1 MVAFSPAKVNLA
13 LAVGPPDGS
22 GYHPVQSLICPL
34 TFGDRLTFERTKIGV
49 KLESDHPTLP
59 LDDSNLIVR
68 AYSAVKACC
77 PQVGGIRVRV
87 EKNIPIGGGLG
98 GGSSN
103 AATTINILDRLYELK
118 LSIDIKMR
126 LGASLGADV
135 PCFILGRAVFA
146 GGYGQVVTP
155 ISGGGGFWVVVGWQ
169 GRPVATK
176 WVYERYDRYLSR
188 GSSPEELSWG
198 EILVAFQGGEVHRV
212 ARVIGNHLEAAVLP
226 ELAGTAKLKEQ
237 MLASGALN
245 AMLCGS
251 GESVFAIME
260 NKEKGERLAKRL
272 VDGGYQAVLCQVVNQ
287 VELLA

>member
-1 MVAFSPAKVNLA
+1 LA
-13 LAVGPPDGS
+13 LAVGPPDAS
-22 GYHPVQSLICPL
+22 GYHPVQSLVCPL
-34 TFGDRLTFERTKIGV
+34 TFGDRLNFERQEDGI
-49 KLESDHPTLP
+49 KLESNHPTLP
-59 LDDSNLIVR
+59 LDDSNLIAR

-77 PQVGGIRVRV
+77 PQVGGTRVRV

-103 AATTINILDRLYELK
+103 AAATINTLDRLYELK
-118 LSIDIKMR
+118 LSIDTKMR

-155 ISGGGGFWVVVGWQ
+155 INGGGGFWVVVGWQ
-169 GRPVATK
+169 GIPVATK
-176 WVYERYDRYLSR
+176 WAYERYDRYLSA
-188 GSSPEELSWG
+188 GSSPRELPWG
-198 EILVAFQGGEVHRV
+198 EILVAFQGGEVQQL

-226 ELAGTAKLKEQ
+226 ELTGIAKLKEQ

-272 VDGGYQAVLCQVVNQ
+272 VDGGCQAVLCQVVNQ
-287 VELLA
+287 IELPA